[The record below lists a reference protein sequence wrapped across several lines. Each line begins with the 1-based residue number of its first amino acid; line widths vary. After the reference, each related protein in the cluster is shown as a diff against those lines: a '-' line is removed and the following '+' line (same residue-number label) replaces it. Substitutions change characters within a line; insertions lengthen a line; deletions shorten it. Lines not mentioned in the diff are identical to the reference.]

1 MQKNKNKDKNKKKGM
16 KVKNKQW
23 AQQIVTTDNF
33 VIAWAFVM
41 ALFT

>member
-1 MQKNKNKDKNKKKGM
+1 MQKNKNKDKKKGM

-23 AQQIVTTDNF
+23 DQQIVTTDNL

-41 ALFT
+41 SLFT